1 MPNRIL
7 HVEDSAD
14 DVTLVGL
21 AFRKAG
27 IPVEIEVAYDGD
39 QAVDVLASRTSPLPH
54 CVLLDIK
61 LPTKTGLELLSWI
74 RSQPRLKRLPV
85 VMLTSSQLPKDINDA
100 YDLGANSY
108 LVKPPSLEMLVSLAQ
123 TIAHYW
129 FKTNVSPVPDVL

>member
-1 MPNRIL
+1 MGNRIL

-21 AFRKAG
+21 AFRKVG
-27 IPVEIEVAYDGD
+27 IPVEIEVAGDGD
-39 QAVDVLASRTSPLPH
+39 QAIAALQRPSAHFS

-61 LPTKTGLELLSWI
+61 LPTKTGLEVLKWI
-74 RSQPRLKRLPV
+74 RSQPGLRRLPV
-85 VMLTSSQLPKDINDA
+85 VMLTSSELPKDINVA

-108 LVKPPSLEMLVSLAQ
+108 LVKPTSLEKLVALVQ

-129 FKTNVSPVPDVL
+129 CNTNVPPIMD

>member
-7 HVEDSAD
+7 HVEDCAD